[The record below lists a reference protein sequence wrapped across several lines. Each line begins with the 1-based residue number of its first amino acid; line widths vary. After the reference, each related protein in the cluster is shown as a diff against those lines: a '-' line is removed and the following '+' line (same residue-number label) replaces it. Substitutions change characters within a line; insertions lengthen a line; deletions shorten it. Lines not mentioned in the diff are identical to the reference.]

1 MIPSKLTLEK
11 FPSNLAIFLDTL
23 VSVQPLS
30 VAITS
35 FLDKLSKEVRLDN
48 LFGSDFSKIGYYNC
62 KSLLD
67 VGTVITINLN
77 KNISNFTFILIT
89 FSDSGYN
96 DIFHS
101 YTIPVLLFK
110 NYNLSFRFTI
120 EPYMDLIYSNPA
132 YNDFINFKYKS
143 EQEIT
148 FEVYRKNNNTNN
160 YDTNNYIT
168 IYGFKL

>member
-1 MIPSKLTLEK
+1 MENYRHIRY
-11 FPSNLAIFLDTL
+11 FVNYLACL
-23 VSVQPLS
+23 V
-30 VAITS
+30 
-35 FLDKLSKEVRLDN
+35 DN

-120 EPYMDLIYSNPA
+120 EPYMDLICSNPA

-148 FEVYRKNNNTNN
+148 FEVSKEETLSLCKKFLATIDPTLSWLTIFCNMLKKTLCFKN
-160 YDTNNYIT
+160 
-168 IYGFKL
+168 FVLL